1 MRYNPDFIIVPFD
14 VLADDRLTLRQIRV
28 LMSILSWRK
37 KNTNVSAISR
47 EMIAERTGYPPSRV
61 STITSELETL
71 GWIKKDGNGGRSRWI
86 RYQIC
91 DVHINKKDGL
101 NGYQN
106 SDCLDDERIAETV
119 TVTKT
124 ETVTDSDL
132 NGYRNSN
139 LNGYQNGNETVTKRG
154 TRIDTDRYTNRYTER
169 NTEKETGA
177 KTNKKENQNLDG
189 ANAPGVC
196 FSDDENSEPEN
207 HNNSHLDDMPTQVLD
222 RGAISTYCR
231 SQGINATPS
240 HALQKLIDQGAVMQH
255 FVDAVV
261 IAKDRGNSNWAYV
274 LGIVRNLLAEEARP
288 QSVPNPRPR
297 QTSSK
302 RFDGA
307 SYIYQQA
314 RERVNSWAL
323 TSSRDI
329 QQQQEVTV
337 NEDGTIFNIL
347 GIGADS

>member
-1 MRYNPDFIIVPFD
+1 MRYSPDFIIVPFD

-189 ANAPGVC
+189 ADAPSLC

-207 HNNSHLDDMPTQVLD
+207 HNNSHLDDIPTQVLD

-231 SQGINATPS
+231 SQGINASSTQT
-240 HALQKLIDQGAVMQH
+240 LQKVIDMGATMQH
-255 FVDAVV
+255 FVDAVA
-261 IAKDRGNSNWAYV
+261 IAKDRGNSSWPYV
-274 LGIVRNLLAEEARP
+274 MGIAKNLALEDQKPVAAPELRARNSNQRFSPSDFFRRQNERLA
-288 QSVPNPRPR
+288 
-297 QTSSK
+297 
-302 RFDGA
+302 
-307 SYIYQQA
+307 QA
-314 RERVNSWAL
+314 RQA
-323 TSSRDI
+323 
-329 QQQQEVTV
+329 QEVDVTH
-337 NEDGTIFNIL
+337 
-347 GIGADS
+347 DSDIIDIEMRLMQ

>member
-1 MRYNPDFIIVPFD
+1 MRYSPDFIIVPFD

-101 NGYQN
+101 NDYQN

-132 NGYRNSN
+132 NGY
-139 LNGYQNGNETVTKRG
+139 QNGNETVTKRG
-154 TRIDTDRYTNRYTER
+154 TRIDTDKEQKEIQRDSAQKIERTHHPEANASEKSKTESSAKTKRSSSITFARFIERCQESGEKPISDYQPVFNYAEKVGLPVDYLNLCWLEFRRRYTEVDTR
-169 NTEKETGA
+169 KRYVDWRKAFLNCVTS
-177 KTNKKENQNLDG
+177 NWYRLW
-189 ANAPGVC
+189 
-196 FSDDENSEPEN
+196 
-207 HNNSHLDDMPTQVLD
+207 
-222 RGAISTYCR
+222 AISREGEYYL
-231 SQGINATPS
+231 ATEGKQANNL
-240 HALQKLIDQGAVMQH
+240 HG
-255 FVDAVV
+255 
-261 IAKDRGNSNWAYV
+261 
-274 LGIVRNLLAEEARP
+274 GIV
-288 QSVPNPRPR
+288 QCH
-297 QTSSK
+297 
-302 RFDGA
+302 
-307 SYIYQQA
+307 
-314 RERVNSWAL
+314 
-323 TSSRDI
+323 
-329 QQQQEVTV
+329 
-337 NEDGTIFNIL
+337 
-347 GIGADS
+347 

>member
-1 MRYNPDFIIVPFD
+1 MRYSPDFIIVPFD

-91 DVHINKKDGL
+91 DVHINEKDGL
-101 NGYQN
+101 NDYQN

-207 HNNSHLDDMPTQVLD
+207 HNNSHLDDIPTQVLD

-240 HALQKLIDQGAVMQH
+240 HALQKVIDMGATMQH
-255 FVDAVV
+255 FVDAVA
-261 IAKDRGNSNWAYV
+261 IAKDKGNASWPYV
-274 LGIVRNLLAEEARP
+274 LGIAKNLAIEDQKPVAAPE
-288 QSVPNPRPR
+288 PRA
-297 QTSSK
+297 SNGSK
-302 RFDGA
+302 RFNPYDFFHKQNEQLA
-307 SYIYQQA
+307 QA
-314 RERVNSWAL
+314 RREQAIDVTHEGVIDVEMRL
-323 TSSRDI
+323 T
-329 QQQQEVTV
+329 Q
-337 NEDGTIFNIL
+337 
-347 GIGADS
+347 